1 MSDYIEILEDAAD
14 VIGGLKKG
22 VQSYGNFRQ
31 PAFEMLASLNKRGKQ
46 QKTKNAQE
54 KPKEKQ
60 KEKAADA
67 GKKKRKKKGAAG
79 TGKKGGKAQP
89 DTGDQMRAA
98 KKEAAGTPVY
108 EAETDRRSSMDL
120 KEAVVWSEIL
130 GEPVCRKRRRKRV
143 DEMGYPFR
151 SLAAAS
157 AVQEER
163 AEQQYG
169 D

>member
-1 MSDYIEILEDAAD
+1 MSMSDYMEILEDAAD

-31 PAFEMLASLNKRGKQ
+31 PAFEMLASLDKRGKQ

-54 KPKEKQ
+54 KQKEKQ
-60 KEKAADA
+60 KEKAADT
-67 GKKKRKKKGAAG
+67 GKKKKKKKGAAG
-79 TGKKGGKAQP
+79 TGKKGGKAQA

-98 KKEAAGTPVY
+98 KKEAAEPPVY
-108 EAETDRRSSMDL
+108 EAEADRRSSMDL

-130 GEPVCRKRRRKRV
+130 GDPVCRKRRRKRV
-143 DEMGYPFR
+143 DKMVSPYR

-157 AVQEER
+157 AAPKER
-163 AEQQYG
+163 AEQ
-169 D
+169 